1 MSDISVSTSKGT
13 CHSPNRLPI
22 NSAVQSNQA
31 HRKRTWQGKQ
41 NGHFRRQRL
50 CKPASLRLRLHLD
63 MPARCLTDNC
73 QNICSHFLLRSSLSE
88 DMSVTERIDRE
99 RAGTA
104 HGQRQYL

>member
-1 MSDISVSTSKGT
+1 MAIFAGRGSADPHRSVFG
-13 CHSPNRLPI
+13 
-22 NSAVQSNQA
+22 
-31 HRKRTWQGKQ
+31 
-41 NGHFRRQRL
+41 
-50 CKPASLRLRLHLD
+50 LHLD

>member
-1 MSDISVSTSKGT
+1 MAIFAGRGSADPHRSVFG
-13 CHSPNRLPI
+13 
-22 NSAVQSNQA
+22 
-31 HRKRTWQGKQ
+31 
-41 NGHFRRQRL
+41 
-50 CKPASLRLRLHLD
+50 LHLD

-104 HGQRQYL
+104 HGQQQYL